1 MTQHDYRDYRGL
13 LVDTQWVKD
22 FFEDHKLDEQS
33 LRDFLGEDSDKEG
46 IFLEFITSLLK
57 LKNFIT
63 SDQQTINITRIREI
77 PND

>member
-1 MTQHDYRDYRGL
+1 MTQYNYRDSRGL